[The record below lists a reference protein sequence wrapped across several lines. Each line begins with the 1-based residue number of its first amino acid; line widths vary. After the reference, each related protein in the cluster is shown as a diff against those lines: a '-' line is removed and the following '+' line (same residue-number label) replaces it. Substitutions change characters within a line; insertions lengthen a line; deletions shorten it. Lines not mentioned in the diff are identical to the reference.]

1 MGSNQKNKMGYVIMS
16 QKGKVGYMIM
26 KKRQELY
33 ESKKEKLIK
42 MILESSKSKNIK
54 VVLSELQCDSIFKN
68 VMNVKTRQIGHIT
81 DFSNAV
87 VFVHYEGMMDARAK
101 TNAEDLVFTD

>member
-1 MGSNQKNKMGYVIMS
+1 MNQKTFKTIFYQMAI
-16 QKGKVGYMIM
+16 
-26 KKRQELY
+26 
-33 ESKKEKLIK
+33 ESIAIK
-42 MILESSKSKNIK
+42 MSKESFDDFTK

-81 DFSNAV
+81 DFSTAV

>member
-42 MILESSKSKNIK
+42 MILESSKSENTK
-54 VVLSELQCDSIFKN
+54 VVLSELQCGSIFKN

-87 VFVHYEGMMDARAK
+87 VFVQYEGVLERRTP
-101 TNAEDLVFTD
+101 TNAEDLFFVD